1 MDHILSDGMGSCT
14 LHCDIFCAVV
24 RLHTTV
30 TVVGSCRSGRAS
42 REVPE
47 AGHTA
52 IVLQHQWYHEVS
64 IAAKVQTLC
73 RYADSCVLQHHP
85 RSRHIRPANV
95 HCLEAADATRAKDC
109 FMCSSLRRDGRSCS
123 WLYTLLLRALPF
135 QRDRYLVLYGRLVEL
150 VQHRDLR
157 SYFHPPLTSCVHRLT
172 KHPHSHNL

>member
-1 MDHILSDGMGSCT
+1 MDYILSDGMGSCT

-30 TVVGSCRSGRAS
+30 TVLGPCRSGRAS

-73 RYADSCVLQHHP
+73 RYADLCS
-85 RSRHIRPANV
+85 
-95 HCLEAADATRAKDC
+95 AA
-109 FMCSSLRRDGRSCS
+109 SSKISP
-123 WLYTLLLRALPF
+123 Y
-135 QRDRYLVLYGRLVEL
+135 
-150 VQHRDLR
+150 
-157 SYFHPPLTSCVHRLT
+157 TSCQCSLSGSCRCHEGKRLLYVLFFASGWSQLQLAVYAST
-172 KHPHSHNL
+172 TCYSFPTRQISGTIWPTR